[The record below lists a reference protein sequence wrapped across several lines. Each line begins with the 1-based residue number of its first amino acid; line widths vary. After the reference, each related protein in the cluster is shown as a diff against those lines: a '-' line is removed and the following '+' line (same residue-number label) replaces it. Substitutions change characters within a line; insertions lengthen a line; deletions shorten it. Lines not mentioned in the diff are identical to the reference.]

1 MYSTHYQQK
10 SVVAEIYKYMTSVS
24 KNLDIDKS
32 NDVVYKYNSTC
43 HSTIKMKPID
53 VKSNTYI
60 DSSKE
65 INGKNPKLKVGD
77 NVKLSKYKSV
87 FAKGYT
93 RNWSEEVFVIKK
105 VKNTVPWTYVIND
118 LNGEEIIGTF
128 YAKELQK
135 KNSKN
140 IQN

>member
-1 MYSTHYQQK
+1 
-10 SVVAEIYKYMTSVS
+10 MTSVS
-24 KNLDIDKS
+24 KNVYIDKS
-32 NDVVYKYNSTC
+32 NDIVYKYNSTC

-77 NVKLSKYKSV
+77 NVRLSKYKSV

-93 RNWSEEVFVIKK
+93 RNWSEEVF
-105 VKNTVPWTYVIND
+105 
-118 LNGEEIIGTF
+118 F
-128 YAKELQK
+128 FF
-135 KNSKN
+135 
-140 IQN
+140 